1 MSAEANNAASS
12 SQTQSSRALTGP
24 GQAGNTPQA
33 NSNGPDLS
41 QQNLAAACIAIVDDY
56 RRSRVTKLEAIVS
69 VIGTISEELYA
80 SPGQVSTVAGPYLA
94 MLDEVESELARATNS
109 STRGRT
115 TRSDEPAHVD
125 EEAPLPEDRSRAGSV
140 EPGEPA
146 RKRSKL
152 DYSSIDAAVKCRKF
166 QPLSP
171 SLERTNEILKNW
183 SQDPKEVWRYLMYH
197 KYGPEFHK
205 SGWTEIIAGE
215 CINLDVVHTIITS
228 SHTVDKQTEILG
240 GMEIKYGVSEAASK
254 KIATDSD
261 WYAAWNK
268 SADAVKFA
276 FPHRE
281 AELNGYFAFI
291 SKYFLQANA
300 SAHGRVIRFNKAVR
314 NRVRSSRRLELTDFH
329 EFEDLIFSH
338 FNADG
343 RQRNDPADSKSGSGS
358 SSNASNK
365 RDPCRKW
372 NAGECSRSAAS
383 CRYAHVCSFEQDG
396 HVCAQRHVKTKH
408 LEDSKS
414 KST

>member
-1 MSAEANNAASS
+1 M
-12 SQTQSSRALTGP
+12 
-24 GQAGNTPQA
+24 AGNTPQTS
-33 NSNGPDLS
+33 SNGLDLS
-41 QQNLAAACIAIVDDY
+41 QQVLATACIAVVNNY
-56 RRSRVTKLEAIVS
+56 RRSHVTKLEAIIMLVE
-69 VIGTISEELYA
+69 TISGELFA
-80 SPGQVSTVAGPYLA
+80 TPGRVSTVTGPYLA
-94 MLDEVESELARATNS
+94 MLDEVESELARATDS

-115 TRSDEPAHVD
+115 THSDEPAPVD

-171 SLERTNEILKNW
+171 SLEQTNEILKNW
-183 SQDPKEVWRYLMYH
+183 SQDPKEVQRYLMYH
-197 KYGPEFHK
+197 KFGPEFHK

-228 SHTVDKQTEILG
+228 SHTVDKQTEVLG
-240 GMEIKYGVSEAASK
+240 GMEIKYGVLEAASK

-291 SKYFLQANA
+291 SKYFSQANP

-314 NRVRSSRRLELTDFH
+314 NRVGSSCRLELTNFR

-343 RQRNDPADSKSGSGS
+343 RQRNDPMDTKSSSGS
-358 SSNASNK
+358 SPSTSNK
-365 RDPCRKW
+365 HDPCQKW
-372 NAGECSRSAAS
+372 NTGECSRSAAS

-396 HVCAQRHVKTKH
+396 RTCGRRHTKTKH
-408 LEDSKS
+408 HKDSKP